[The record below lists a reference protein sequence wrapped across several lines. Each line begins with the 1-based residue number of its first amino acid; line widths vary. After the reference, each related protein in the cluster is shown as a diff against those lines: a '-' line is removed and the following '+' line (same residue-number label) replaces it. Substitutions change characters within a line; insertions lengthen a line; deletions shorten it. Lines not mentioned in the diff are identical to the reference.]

1 MKRLTMLMLV
11 AFAAAIAQP
20 NCSMDISMDM
30 LQGTYAVSY
39 YGTMQ
44 IMQPGAA
51 SPMTAT
57 GGIVGVISIGYDGAI
72 SGGAAVSGFG
82 PVTDYEV
89 AGTAQLTGC
98 VGKLS
103 LKVRPKGVT
112 EWKTEIDRF
121 VLDPDGKTLLVII
134 VDFGPG
140 VYPAIQGTWK
150 RISHLPY
157 AASW

>member
-1 MKRLTMLMLV
+1 MRKEFAMKRLTMLMLV

-20 NCSMDISMDM
+20 NCSKE
-30 LQGTYAVSY
+30 GTYAVSY

-72 SGGAAVSGFG
+72 SGVAAVSGFG

-89 AGTAQLTGC
+89 AGTAQPGC
-98 VGKLS
+98 AGKLS
-103 LKVRPKGVT
+103 LKVRPKGAT

-121 VLDPDGKTLLVII
+121 VLDPDGKTLFVII

-150 RISHLPY
+150 RISDLPY
-157 AASW
+157 AVSW

>member
-1 MKRLTMLMLV
+1 MKRLTLLMLV
-11 AFAAAIAQP
+11 ALAAAMAQP
-20 NCSMDISMDM
+20 NCSMNTSMDM
-30 LQGTYAVSY
+30 LKGTYAVSY
-39 YGTMQ
+39 YGLLQ
-44 IMQPGAA
+44 VVQPGAA
-51 SPMTAT
+51 SPMTTT
-57 GGIVGVISIGYDGAI
+57 GGIVGIISIGSGGEI

-98 VGKLS
+98 AGKLS
-103 LKVRPKGVT
+103 LKVRPKGAKD
-112 EWKTEIDRF
+112 WGTEIDRF
-121 VLDPDGKTLLVII
+121 VLDPAEKTLVVII

-150 RISHLPY
+150 QISPLPY

>member
-1 MKRLTMLMLV
+1 MRKEFAMKRLTMLMLV

-72 SGGAAVSGFG
+72 SGGGGGARVG
-82 PVTDYEV
+82 PVTGYEV
-89 AGTAQLTGC
+89 GGTAHT
-98 VGKLS
+98 
-103 LKVRPKGVT
+103 
-112 EWKTEIDRF
+112 
-121 VLDPDGKTLLVII
+121 
-134 VDFGPG
+134 
-140 VYPAIQGTWK
+140 
-150 RISHLPY
+150 
-157 AASW
+157 